1 MDMDRLPRMLL
12 TSWCPTSRVI
22 GRPRMSFGHTIKKF
36 IIKLNDKLDDPDAK
50 AWDPK
55 LKGTAARKEQWR
67 WTELA
72 KKENKDQWRKIIRRT
87 DEWREREREEAEAKA
102 AAARGGGVGG
112 RHATLPRGVDNTQP
126 PHHHRSQGKA
136 TLAQLEQRLTQQLER
151 RTVNKPINS
160 KEGTGTENPSNK
172 T

>member
-1 MDMDRLPRMLL
+1 MRR
-12 TSWCPTSRVI
+12 
-22 GRPRMSFGHTIKKF
+22 
-36 IIKLNDKLDDPDAK
+36 
-50 AWDPK
+50 
-55 LKGTAARKEQWR
+55 
-67 WTELA
+67 
-72 KKENKDQWRKIIRRT
+72 RRT
-87 DEWREREREEAEAKA
+87 RISGGKSSDVQMDGRRGNERKQKPRQQRHG
-102 AAARGGGVGG
+102 RGRVGG